1 VGLTSPGLPYLLA
14 LLAFVVLLAI
24 ILGWP
29 WLSRRSMGRVSL
41 RFVSLFVLQ
50 ALVLGL
56 IFVIVNNEGEFYSSW
71 SDLFGTD
78 ATGRAAIVAAGPVD
92 AASRNL
98 LSVTDR
104 TPIRLPDG
112 RAGGSLEQVRIAGQ
126 LSGISVAGSVYL
138 PATYFVRGSR
148 RDYAVLTVISDA
160 TAGGNSPYSAS
171 RLAQSAATEI
181 AAGRMGPLVIVM
193 LPATVGRVDQACL
206 NLPPKFLRRAQVRP
220 AIQGETFFAQDL
232 PDAIESA
239 FRVSTQPDSWALL
252 GDQSGGYCA
261 LQLALDNSYVFS
273 VAVAPRAAYTRPPG
287 LAAQLAGPFR
297 QQDNLIWQ
305 LSHLPV
311 PAVTVL
317 FAGPGSATGPGLAQS
332 FISTAEPPMRVSAI
346 ELDAGNWPLAHVLAW
361 VAAAVGAPAGP
372 DQAGAVR

>member
-1 VGLTSPGLPYLLA
+1 
-14 LLAFVVLLAI
+14 
-24 ILGWP
+24 
-29 WLSRRSMGRVSL
+29 
-41 RFVSLFVLQ
+41 VLQ

-56 IFVIVNNEGEFYSSW
+56 IFVVVNNEGEFYSSW

-78 ATGRAAIVAAGPVD
+78 ATGHAAIVAAGPVD

-98 LSVTDR
+98 LAVTGR
-104 TPIRLPDG
+104 SPIRLPGG
-112 RAGGSLEQVRIAGQ
+112 RAGGALDQVRIDGQ

-138 PATYFVRGSR
+138 PETYFARGSR

-160 TAGGNSPYSAS
+160 TAGGNSPYSAR

-206 NLPPKFLRRAQVRP
+206 NLPPTFLRRAQVRP

-239 FRVSTQPDSWALL
+239 FRVSAEPANWALL
-252 GDQSGGYCA
+252 GDQTGGYCA
-261 LQLALDNSYVFS
+261 LQLAMDNSYVFS
-273 VAVAPRAAYTRPPG
+273 VAVAPRGADTRPPRR
-287 LAAQLAGPFR
+287 AAQLAGPFR
-297 QQDNLIWQ
+297 QQDNLVWQ

-311 PAVTVL
+311 PPVTVL

-332 FISTAEPPMRVSAI
+332 FMALAGPPMRVSAI
-346 ELDAGNWPLAHVLAW
+346 ELDAGNWPLAHVLTW
-361 VAAAVGAPAGP
+361 VAAAAGAPAGP
-372 DQAGAVR
+372 GQSGATR